1 MSDNKKAGGPFTQ
14 PTKAEN
20 TVSPLPEL
28 ETLSEAAMLE
38 ILLDAAIAAV
48 TVKAN
53 DAMQE
58 CDERRRMVEVCRT
71 TLKATFP
78 QETLNQYLVE
88 QGLLRA
94 RWRKVRVALSNALND
109 LAQDWEKGATP

>member
-1 MSDNKKAGGPFTQ
+1 MSAKVGGPFTQ

-20 TVSPLPEL
+20 TVPAFPEL
-28 ETLSEAAMLE
+28 ETLNEAAMLE
-38 ILLDAAIAAV
+38 ILLDAAVQAV
-48 TVKAN
+48 TAKA
-53 DAMQE
+53 DAAMRE

-71 TLKATFP
+71 TLGATFP

-94 RWRKVRVALSNALND
+94 RWRKVRVALNNALND
-109 LAQDWEKGATP
+109 VAQNWDKGATL